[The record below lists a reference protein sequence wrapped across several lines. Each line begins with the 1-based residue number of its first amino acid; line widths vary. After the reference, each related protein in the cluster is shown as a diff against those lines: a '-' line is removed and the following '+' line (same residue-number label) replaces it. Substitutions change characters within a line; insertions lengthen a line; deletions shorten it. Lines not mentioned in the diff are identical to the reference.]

1 MGVGMVRAAIR
12 LHNLDELAL
21 RVLVAM
27 AVEVRD
33 SDRYGER
40 GVYYAG
46 VWRVTVCVGM
56 FPTDANRVRVMRA
69 IRHLIDAGV
78 LTRHRRSAPGRNAE
92 YKVLLEPLG
101 PDGKPPRD
109 PVDNPDKRVHGS
121 RSTDVHDS
129 G

>member
-1 MGVGMVRAAIR
+1 MGVGMARAAIR

-33 SDRYGER
+33 TDRYGER

-46 VWRVTVCVGM
+46 VWRVTVCVGL
-56 FPTDANRVRVMRA
+56 FPTNANRVRIMRA
-69 IRHLIDAGV
+69 IRTLVDAGV
-78 LTRHRRSAPGRNAE
+78 LVRHRRSAPGRNAE
-92 YKVLLEPLG
+92 YRVVLEPLAA
-101 PDGKPPRD
+101 DGKPVRP
-109 PVDNPDKRVHGS
+109 PVDNPEERVHRS
-121 RSTDVHDS
+121 RSPDEHDT